1 MNKIDLHTHTTAS
14 DGALSPTELVRQAAA
29 VGIGTL
35 GITDH
40 DTTAGLA
47 EAQAEA
53 HTLGVRIVP
62 GVEFGADYQGNEVH
76 MLGYFFDPANPTLA
90 GTLAELREGRSG
102 RGKRMLEKL
111 RPLGVSV
118 PWERVIEIA
127 GKAAPGRPHLAQ
139 ALIEAGYAGT
149 IDEVFDKYLG
159 HGRPGYVERTQLSPQ
174 DCIALVHGAGG
185 VASLAH
191 PTWLSEPVHLL
202 AQLVDAGL
210 DGIETYYGAY
220 DEATVAWLEALASK
234 FGLVPTGGTDFHG
247 AAGLAHADLGS
258 RSLPPECFAELER
271 RAQAQA
277 RKARP

>member
-1 MNKIDLHTHTTAS
+1 
-14 DGALSPTELVRQAAA
+14 

-53 HTLGVRIVP
+53 RTLGIRIVP

-76 MLGYFFDPANPTLA
+76 MLGYFFDPHNPTLA
-90 GTLAELREGRSG
+90 STLAELREGRFG
-102 RGKRMLEKL
+102 RARRILDRL

-118 PWERVIEIA
+118 PWERVMEIA
-127 GKAAPGRPHLAQ
+127 GEAAPGRPHLAQ

-149 IDEVFDKYLG
+149 IDEVFELYLG

-174 DCIALVHGAGG
+174 DCIALVHSAGG

-191 PTWLSEPVHLL
+191 PTWLTEPVHLL
-202 AQLVDAGL
+202 AQLVEVGL

-220 DEATVAWLEALASK
+220 DEPTVAWLEALARK

-247 AAGLAHADLGS
+247 PAGLAHADLGS
-258 RSLPPECFAELER
+258 RSLPPECFEELER
-271 RAQAQA
+271 RAEARRQQA
-277 RKARP
+277 